1 MQNLSDAQSTNVQM
15 KQSIDQVKF
24 GPSKICGK
32 DPLKELMWYD
42 LLTDHII
49 SIF

>member
-1 MQNLSDAQSTNVQM
+1 MQNLSDAQGTNV
-15 KQSIDQVKF
+15 KWNKVLKN
-24 GPSKICGK
+24 GPSKICGIH
-32 DPLKELMWYD
+32 PLKELMWYD